1 MKPGPPKAEEMPE
14 ICGREMLAWDVHV
27 KGVGDMVLELLS
39 EGLGLE
45 RGRFKE
51 LTFSEARV
59 MAGSCYPYCPQPDLT
74 LGLRSHTDPGT
85 ITVLLQNQVAG
96 LQVKHGPHWV
106 PVNPIPGGL
115 IVNIGDLLQVILFY
129 ISSCD

>member
-1 MKPGPPKAEEMPE
+1 MYASNNDLYRSEAASWHDYIQAWMKPGPPKAEEMPE

-59 MAGSCYPYCPQPDLT
+59 MAGSYSPSQ
-74 LGLRSHTDPGT
+74 
-85 ITVLLQNQVAG
+85 
-96 LQVKHGPHWV
+96 
-106 PVNPIPGGL
+106 
-115 IVNIGDLLQVILFY
+115 ILH
-129 ISSCD
+129 